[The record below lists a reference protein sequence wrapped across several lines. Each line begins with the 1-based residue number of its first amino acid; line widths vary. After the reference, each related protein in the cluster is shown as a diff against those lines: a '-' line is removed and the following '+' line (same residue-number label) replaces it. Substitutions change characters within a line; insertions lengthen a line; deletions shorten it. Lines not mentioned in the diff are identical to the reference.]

1 MKSERQKSPKV
12 GKARNLFAERV
23 SFFRSSRLS
32 VFRTYIVKPGSMRLL
47 TIPTTLLLLLLTVT
61 TLQAQEEFVPPPA
74 KLIARF
80 PFKLLTGGIITLKA
94 RVSNF
99 PDTLNFILDTGSGG
113 ISLDS
118 ATAADLKLKTALS
131 DRTIRGI
138 AGVRRVF
145 FAYKQTLHLP
155 QLSVDSLDF
164 HINDYDVL
172 TSAYGEKIDG
182 IIGLSF
188 LSRYIVMVDYDSS
201 KISVY
206 TKGTIKY
213 PRGGFLLKP
222 LIQTIPIMQAS
233 MKDNRPVA
241 SRFYFDTGA
250 GMCLLLSAD
259 FVSDSNFIKPKRKW
273 YATQAEG
280 LGGKAPMKQG
290 VIKQLQVGPYR
301 FKNVPT
307 YIFDDEYNVTAY
319 PALGGLIGND
329 LLRRFNLIINYE
341 RRDIYMMP
349 NSHYKEP
356 FDYSYTGL
364 GMYVVGGEI
373 QVVDIMPE
381 SPAEQAGFKPGD
393 VIMAVANNFSN
404 NIQTYKNLMQTPGE
418 RLKVLVLRKEGPV
431 ILTMRVKNILTGR

>member
-1 MKSERQKSPKV
+1 
-12 GKARNLFAERV
+12 
-23 SFFRSSRLS
+23 
-32 VFRTYIVKPGSMRLL
+32 MRLL
-47 TIPTTLLLLLLTVT
+47 TIPMLLLLLTVSFV
-61 TLQAQEEFVPPPA
+61 QAQEEFIPPPA
-74 KLIARF
+74 KLIAKF

-94 RVSNF
+94 RLSNF

-118 ATAADLKLKTALS
+118 STANYLKIQTTLS

-138 AGVRRVF
+138 AGVRRVYF
-145 FAYKQTLHLP
+145 SYKQTLHLP
-155 QLSVDSLDF
+155 DELDVENLDF

-188 LSRYIVMVDYDSS
+188 LARYIIGIDYDSS

-206 TKGTIKY
+206 TKGSIKY

-222 LIQTIPIMQAS
+222 LINTIPIMGANIR
-233 MKDNRPVA
+233 DNRQIS

-290 VIKQLQVGPYR
+290 VIKQVQVGPFR
-301 FKNVPT
+301 FRNVPT

-319 PALGGLIGND
+319 PALAGLIGND

-341 RRDIYMMP
+341 RKDIYMTP
-349 NSHYKEP
+349 NSHYKEQ

-364 GMYVVGGEI
+364 GMYVVDGEI

-381 SPAEQAGFKPGD
+381 SPAEQAGFKEGD

-418 RLKVLVLRKEGPV
+418 RLKVLVLRKEGPIV
-431 ILTMRVKNILTGR
+431 LTLKVKNILTGR

>member
-1 MKSERQKSPKV
+1 M
-12 GKARNLFAERV
+12 AN
-23 SFFRSSRLS
+23 RLPDHAT
-32 VFRTYIVKPGSMRLL
+32 FIKPAPMRLL
-47 TIPTTLLLLLLTVT
+47 TIPMLLLLFSVT
-61 TLQAQEEFVPPPA
+61 TVQSQEEFIPPPA
-74 KLIARF
+74 QLIARF
-80 PFKLLTGGIITLKA
+80 PFKLLTGGIITIKA
-94 RVSNF
+94 RVSAF

-118 ATAADLKLKTALS
+118 ATAAYLKLPTSLS

-138 AGVRRVF
+138 AGVRRVNF
-145 FAYKQTLHLP
+145 SYNQTLHLP
-155 QLSVDSLDF
+155 DLSVQNLDF

-188 LSRYIVMVDYDSS
+188 LSRYIVGVDYDSL

-206 TKGTIKY
+206 TKGTMRY

-222 LIQTIPIMQAS
+222 AIQTIPIMPATL
-233 MKDNRPVA
+233 KDNRPLA
-241 SRFYFDTGA
+241 SRFYFDSGA

-301 FKNVPT
+301 FRNVPT

-319 PALGGLIGND
+319 PALAGLIGND

-341 RRDIYMMP
+341 RKDIYMMP
-349 NSHYKEP
+349 NSHYKEA

-364 GMYVVGGEI
+364 GMYVVDGEI

-381 SPAEQAGFKPGD
+381 SPAEQAGFKAGD

-418 RLKVLVLRKEGPV
+418 KLKILVLRKDGPIV
-431 ILTMRVKNILTGR
+431 LSMKVKNILTGR